1 MFPTIP
7 GAKVAQPPSIP
18 TLPPF
23 LPHLPHWRGL
33 NFTKSQSLP
42 ESSHAYGPLLVTI
55 AEAAAKPR
63 RTE

>member
-23 LPHLPHWRGL
+23 LPHLPHRGGL
-33 NFTKSQSLP
+33 NLTKSQFLP
-42 ESSHAYGPLLVTI
+42 EPRPSAYNYSRSYRKTTPD
-55 AEAAAKPR
+55 
-63 RTE
+63 